1 MILNALLEGAY
12 APLLILNV
20 IVLLVLCMAQRQ
32 RWVVRLALIGL
43 WVNAVALAILV
54 AAVHR
59 DTGNSEARS
68 MGMMLTVPI
77 LFEFILLLATYFWL
91 RLHSPQC

>member
-43 WVNAVALAILV
+43 
-54 AAVHR
+54 
-59 DTGNSEARS
+59 
-68 MGMMLTVPI
+68 
-77 LFEFILLLATYFWL
+77 
-91 RLHSPQC
+91 